1 MLVDRNNI
9 MENHIKESNK
19 EDLTSLLDNYF
30 ENLLQSDEKV
40 IHSDLVTQII
50 MNNKERVSSLIIKNL
65 DNFLKQKKLTIRNNI
80 KKNVFKIDDLISISN
95 SYGSKISNFTSFL
108 DSTEKSNI
116 LKVSSLHL
124 FDNIISDPPMIA
136 FLKSKLSNFLEEDS
150 KNIIKL
156 YSIISL
162 IQRNNQELNPALWF
176 QMLFSS
182 AVQDTVEEIATKPYP
197 VPSTQNSL
205 INLVTTLEHFNK
217 MFNYLCKIKYDLKT
231 VINPSFP
238 FLTANLL
245 TVLTVSSMK
254 EISTILNNY
263 KNVFYNLFV
272 LGFDITKEVVILC
285 NKHKNFT
292 AENLTDFFDCLA
304 VVVPLLHNNMNRE
317 IVFKKISELFATE
330 DILNII
336 LADVTKFKSMSKF
349 FSSIKEKDK
358 LIEQYN
364 KNLVQRILHRPF
376 IQDEKKNYEI
386 LHDIFGD
393 KLMFKTS
400 KIIKD
405 VESTLDDLTNF
416 HCVNV
421 PSLKYK
427 NLLNLVTTSYNWDF
441 NQAEGFYNAGDDK
454 QKVFQGEI
462 FKLMSVYDCFYKQK
476 YVDKRK
482 INWYLHFGEIVFE
495 YKNVEYKM
503 MPLQFMVIEYIM
515 RFKTV
520 TKNELLSLNIFQNY
534 NDEFKQSIIG
544 SMILGGILKL
554 DKDEIS
560 MGNTPIT
567 VDYIKLFFS
576 TTNYDSIWE
585 KKRQDQFILSRE
597 DILKTNIN
605 HYVKTAPMT
614 KDDLFKTISEKLTI
628 FTPDINMYEDVLHK
642 MVNDDYISVEKG
654 VVTKLF
660 Y

>member
-30 ENLLQSDEKV
+30 ENILQSDEKV

-50 MNNKERVSSLIIKNL
+50 ANNKDKVSGLIIKNL

-108 DSTEKSNI
+108 DSTEKSSI

-124 FDNIISDPPMIA
+124 FDNIISDPPMIS
-136 FLKSKLSNFLEEDS
+136 FLKTKLSNFLEENS
-150 KNIIKL
+150 MNIVKMDG
-156 YSIISL
+156 IISL
-162 IQRNNQELNPALWF
+162 IQRNNKELNPALWF

-182 AVQDTVEEIATKPYP
+182 AVQDTVEAIATKPYP
-197 VPSTQNSL
+197 VPISQNSL
-205 INLVTTLEHFNK
+205 INLVTTLNHFDK
-217 MFNYLCKIKYDLKT
+217 MYNYLYKIKYDFKT

-245 TVLTVSSMK
+245 TVFTISSLK
-254 EISTILNNY
+254 EISTILTNY
-263 KNVFYNLFV
+263 KDVFSKLFV
-272 LGFDITKEVVILC
+272 LGFDITKEVVVLC
-285 NKHKNFT
+285 NKHKTFT
-292 AENLTDFFDCLA
+292 AENLTLFFDCLA

-336 LADVTKFKSMSKF
+336 LADITKFKSMSKF
-349 FSSIKEKDK
+349 FNSIKEKDK

-376 IQDEKKNYEI
+376 IEDEKKNYEI
-386 LHDIFGD
+386 LQDIFGD
-393 KLMFKTS
+393 KLMFKTN

-405 VESTLDDLTNF
+405 VENTLDDLTNF

-476 YVDKRK
+476 YVDRRK

-520 TKNELLSLNIFQNY
+520 TKNELLALNIFQNY

-554 DKDEIS
+554 DREEIS
-560 MGNTPIT
+560 MGSTPIT

-585 KKRQDQFILSRE
+585 KKRQEQFTLSRE

-642 MVNDDYISVEKG
+642 MVENEYISVEKG
-654 VVTKLF
+654 VVTKLL

>member
-50 MNNKERVSSLIIKNL
+50 ANNKERVSSLIIKNL

-80 KKNVFKIDDLISISN
+80 KKNVFKIDDLINISN

-108 DSTEKSNI
+108 DFNEKSNI

-156 YSIISL
+156 NSIVAL

-197 VPSTQNSL
+197 VPPNQNSL

-217 MFNYLCKIKYDLKT
+217 MFTYLYKIKYDLKT

-245 TVLTVSSMK
+245 TVFTVSSMK

-263 KNVFYNLFV
+263 KNVFSNLFV

-285 NKHKNFT
+285 NKHKTFT

-336 LADVTKFKSMSKF
+336 LADIPKFKSMSKF
-349 FSSIKEKDK
+349 FNSIKEKDK
-358 LIEQYN
+358 LIDQYN
-364 KNLVQRILHRPF
+364 KNLVQRILHKPF

-386 LHDIFGD
+386 LQDIFGD
-393 KLMFKTS
+393 KLMFKTN

-427 NLLNLVTTSYNWDF
+427 DLLNLVTTSYNWDF

-476 YVDKRK
+476 YVDRRK

-534 NDEFKQSIIG
+534 NDEFKQSIIA
-544 SMILGGILKL
+544 SLILGGILKL
-554 DKDEIS
+554 NGEEIS
-560 MGNTPIT
+560 MGKTPIT

-585 KKRQDQFILSRE
+585 KKRQDQFTLSRE

-605 HYVKTAPMT
+605 HYVKTAPMA

-628 FTPDINMYEDVLHK
+628 FTPDINMFEDVLHK
-642 MVNDDYISVEKG
+642 MVNNDYISVEKG
-654 VVTKLF
+654 VVTKLL

>member
-65 DNFLKQKKLTIRNNI
+65 DNFLKQKKLAIRNNI

-108 DSTEKSNI
+108 ESTEKSSI
-116 LKVSSLHL
+116 QKVSSLHL

-136 FLKSKLSNFLEEDS
+136 FLKIKLSNFLEEDS

-156 YSIISL
+156 NSIISL

-197 VPSTQNSL
+197 VPTSQNSL
-205 INLVTTLEHFNK
+205 INLVTTLNHFDK
-217 MFNYLCKIKYDLKT
+217 MYNYLYKIKYDFKT

-245 TVLTVSSMK
+245 TVFTISSLK
-254 EISTILNNY
+254 EISTILTNY
-263 KNVFYNLFV
+263 KEVFSKLFV
-272 LGFDITKEVVILC
+272 LGFDITKEVVVLC
-285 NKHKNFT
+285 NKHKTFT
-292 AENLTDFFDCLA
+292 AENLTLFFDCLA

-364 KNLVQRILHRPF
+364 KNLVQRILHKPF

-386 LHDIFGD
+386 LQDIFGD

-405 VESTLDDLTNF
+405 VENTLDDLANF

-554 DKDEIS
+554 DREEIS
-560 MGNTPIT
+560 MGSTPIT

-585 KKRQDQFILSRE
+585 KKRQEQFTLSRE

-614 KDDLFKTISEKLTI
+614 KDDLFKNISEKLTI

-642 MVNDDYISVEKG
+642 MVENEYISVEKG
-654 VVTKLF
+654 VVTKLL

>member
-50 MNNKERVSSLIIKNL
+50 ENNKDRISGLIIKNL
-65 DNFLKQKKLTIRNNI
+65 DNFLKQKKLAIRNNI
-80 KKNVFKIDDLISISN
+80 KKNVFKIDDLINISN
-95 SYGSKISNFTSFL
+95 SYGSKISNFISFL
-108 DSTEKSNI
+108 ESTEKTNI

-136 FLKSKLSNFLEEDS
+136 FLKTRLSNFLEENS
-150 KNIIKL
+150 MNIIKMEN
-156 YSIISL
+156 IISM

-197 VPSTQNSL
+197 VPTNQNSL

-217 MFNYLCKIKYDLKT
+217 MYNYLYKIKYDVKS
-231 VINPSFP
+231 VINSSFP

-245 TVLTVSSMK
+245 TVFTTSSLK
-254 EISTILNNY
+254 EISTILTNY
-263 KNVFYNLFV
+263 KKVFSNLFV
-272 LGFDITKEVVILC
+272 LGFDITKEVVVLC
-285 NKHKNFT
+285 NKHKTFT
-292 AENLTDFFDCLA
+292 VENLTLFFDCLA

-349 FSSIKEKDK
+349 FNTIKEKDK
-358 LIEQYN
+358 LIDQYN

-376 IQDEKKNYEI
+376 IEDEKKNFEI
-386 LHDIFGD
+386 LQDIFGD
-393 KLMFKTS
+393 KLMFKTN

-405 VESTLDDLTNF
+405 VENTLDDLTNF

-441 NQAEGFYNAGDDK
+441 NQAEGFYNTGDDK

-476 YVDKRK
+476 YIDKRK

-515 RFKTV
+515 KFKTV
-520 TKNELLSLNIFQNY
+520 SKNELLALNIFQNY

-554 DKDEIS
+554 DRNEIS
-560 MGNTPIT
+560 MGSTPIT

-585 KKRQDQFILSRE
+585 KKRQDQFTLSRE

-605 HYVKTAPMT
+605 HYVKTAPMS
-614 KDDLFKTISEKLTI
+614 KDDLFKIISEKLTI

-642 MVNDDYISVEKG
+642 MVTDDYISVEKG

>member
-30 ENLLQSDEKV
+30 ENILQSDEKV

-50 MNNKERVSSLIIKNL
+50 ANNKDRVSSLIIKNL

-95 SYGSKISNFTSFL
+95 SYGFKITNFTSFL
-108 DSTEKSNI
+108 DCAEKSNI

-124 FDNIISDPPMIA
+124 FDNIISDPSMIS
-136 FLKSKLSNFLEEDS
+136 FLKSKLSNFLEEDP
-150 KNIIKL
+150 KNIVKIN
-156 YSIISL
+156 SIISL
-162 IQRNNQELNPALWF
+162 IQRNNQELNPAMWF
-176 QMLFSS
+176 QMIFSS
-182 AVQDTVEEIATKPYP
+182 AVQDTVEAIATKPYP
-197 VPSTQNSL
+197 VSTSQNNL
-205 INLVTTLEHFNK
+205 INLVTTLDHFDK
-217 MFNYLCKIKYDLKT
+217 MYNYLYKIKYDFKY

-245 TVLTVSSMK
+245 TVFTISSLK
-254 EISTILNNY
+254 EISTILTNY
-263 KNVFYNLFV
+263 KDVFSKLFV
-272 LGFDITKEVVILC
+272 LGFDITKEVVVLC
-285 NKHKNFT
+285 NKHKTFT
-292 AENLTDFFDCLA
+292 AENLTLFFDCLA
-304 VVVPLLHNNMNRE
+304 VVVPLLHSNMNRD

-336 LADVTKFKSMSKF
+336 LADINKFKSMSKF

-376 IQDEKKNYEI
+376 IEDEKKNYEI
-386 LHDIFGD
+386 LKDIFGD
-393 KLMFKTS
+393 KLMFKTN

-405 VESTLDDLTNF
+405 VENTLNDLTNF

-441 NQAEGFYNAGDDK
+441 NQSEGFYNAGDDK

-503 MPLQFMVIEYIM
+503 MPLQFMVIEYII

-520 TKNELLSLNIFQNY
+520 TKNQLLALNIFQNY

-554 DKDEIS
+554 DRNEIS
-560 MGNTPIT
+560 MGSTPIT

-585 KKRQDQFILSRE
+585 KKRQEQFTLSRE

-614 KDDLFKTISEKLTI
+614 KDYLFKTISEKLTI

-642 MVNDDYISVEKG
+642 MVTDDYISIEKG